1 MTSTFLFNLSKNI
14 STNRFRRSLSAKTD
28 SIWSWR
34 FGITRP
40 FRAKEQKFLLGN
52 DLADIQK
59 SIQSPPA
66 ENSKYTLT
74 WKNESFITTRWKR
87 VLMPY
92 FFFEISASAACS
104 CKLPLGWSAKPFNF
118 ECYHYQLFIS
128 WAKSYPKNFR
138 ITRQG
143 PGINQCSFLRML
155 CRFGFFMAH
164 EWGMCWVHVC
174 QQGAAIFLNSWR
186 GSFED
191 VFYALRGSYW
201 INPNAESLF
210 CNVGC
215 TVTA

>member
-92 FFFEISASAACS
+92 FFFRKSPHQQLAAASCLLDDPPSRLTSNATIISYLSHGQKAIRKMFESLGKGLVSTNVLSANA
-104 CKLPLGWSAKPFNF
+104 LPLWFFHG
-118 ECYHYQLFIS
+118 
-128 WAKSYPKNFR
+128 
-138 ITRQG
+138 TRMG
-143 PGINQCSFLRML
+143 HVLGSCMSTRSCHFFKLLTGIIWGCFLRTP
-155 CRFGFFMAH
+155 RFILNPSK
-164 EWGMCWVHVC
+164 CWIPV
-174 QQGAAIFLNSWR
+174 L
-186 GSFED
+186 
-191 VFYALRGSYW
+191 
-201 INPNAESLF
+201 
-210 CNVGC
+210 
-215 TVTA
+215 

>member
-92 FFFEISASAACS
+92 FFSEISASAACS
-104 CKLPLGWSAKPFNF
+104 CKLPLGWSAKLFNF

-143 PGINQCSFLRML
+143 PGINQCSFCECFAALVFSWHTNGA
-155 CRFGFFMAH
+155 CVGFMYVNKELPF
-164 EWGMCWVHVC
+164 
-174 QQGAAIFLNSWR
+174 F
-186 GSFED
+186 
-191 VFYALRGSYW
+191 
-201 INPNAESLF
+201 
-210 CNVGC
+210 
-215 TVTA
+215 